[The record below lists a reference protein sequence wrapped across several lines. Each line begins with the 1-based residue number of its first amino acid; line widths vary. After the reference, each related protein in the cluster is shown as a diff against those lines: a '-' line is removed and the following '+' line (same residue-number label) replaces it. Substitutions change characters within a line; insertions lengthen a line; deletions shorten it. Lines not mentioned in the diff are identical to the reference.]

1 MLAAARLLAQSPP
14 VYTADTIVNTAAGV
28 SGSYAPNTFVTISG
42 DNLATVTRVISQS
55 DIHADL
61 LPTALPGTGVRVLIN
76 AIPCFIYVVSPKQVL
91 ALIPT
96 LLAPGPA
103 TLQLEANGVAGPP
116 VQILLKAT
124 APGLFTQQDGAT
136 IIAAHPDWSLITA
149 SNPAEGNEWVAIWAS
164 GLGAVNP
171 TVPSGQIPQTALE
184 IQDKASF
191 TVLLNGVPLDA
202 SRIEYVGVAPGYA
215 GLYQIN
221 IKLPSD
227 VPPNPEIRIATGDLI
242 SPGQRYLNVR

>member
-1 MLAAARLLAQSPP
+1 
-14 VYTADTIVNTAAGV
+14 
-28 SGSYAPNTFVTISG
+28 
-42 DNLATVTRVISQS
+42 
-55 DIHADL
+55 
-61 LPTALPGTGVRVLIN
+61 
-76 AIPCFIYVVSPKQVL
+76 
-91 ALIPT
+91 
-96 LLAPGPA
+96 
-103 TLQLEANGVAGPP
+103 
-116 VQILLKAT
+116 
-124 APGLFTQQDGAT
+124 
-136 IIAAHPDWSLITA
+136 
-149 SNPAEGNEWVAIWAS
+149 VAIWAS

-215 GLYQIN
+215 GLYQLN